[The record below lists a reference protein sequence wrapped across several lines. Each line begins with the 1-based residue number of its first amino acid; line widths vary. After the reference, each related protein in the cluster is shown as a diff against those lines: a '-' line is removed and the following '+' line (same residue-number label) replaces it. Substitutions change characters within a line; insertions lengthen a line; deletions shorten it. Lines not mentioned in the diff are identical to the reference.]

1 MFPVISKRHLLATV
15 QRLGFRFGLDV
26 VPDRDLGRGL
36 DLSLLSAPRRCN
48 CKFAVARFT
57 FVYCFASENDPSF
70 GIKF

>member
-26 VPDRDLGRGL
+26 RPDRDLGRGL
-36 DLSLLSAPRRCN
+36 DLSLLSALRRCI
-48 CKFAVARFT
+48 CKFVVARFT
-57 FVYCFASENDPSF
+57 CVYVLASENDPSF